1 MGMRNL
7 SAQIKSEWCMT
18 ISKSSSLPSQRNPAF
33 ENKIKKKIKTQN
45 NRVILREGE
54 RLPAYLLNTYEKP

>member
-33 ENKIKKKIKTQN
+33 DTKKKIKTQN
-45 NRVILREGE
+45 NREILSEGE
-54 RLPAYLLNTYEKP
+54 RLPSYLLN

>member
-33 ENKIKKKIKTQN
+33 DNKKKIKTQD
-45 NRVILREGE
+45 NRVILRQGE

>member
-1 MGMRNL
+1 
-7 SAQIKSEWCMT
+7 MT

-33 ENKIKKKIKTQN
+33 DNKKKKIKTQN